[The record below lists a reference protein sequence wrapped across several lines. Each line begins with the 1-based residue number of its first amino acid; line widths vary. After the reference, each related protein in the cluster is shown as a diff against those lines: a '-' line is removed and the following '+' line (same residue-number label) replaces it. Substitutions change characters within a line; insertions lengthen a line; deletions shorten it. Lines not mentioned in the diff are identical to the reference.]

1 MQLIPVV
8 TGREVEFSLVSLLAI
23 QFPISNQIV
32 ILTLYIGISW
42 TKRITRV
49 FYYAFHKYRN
59 LIIYLYC
66 SSWSKSAY

>member
-32 ILTLYIGISW
+32 ILTLYIGIS
-42 TKRITRV
+42 
-49 FYYAFHKYRN
+49 
-59 LIIYLYC
+59 
-66 SSWSKSAY
+66 